1 MIHLDLER
9 FNRII
14 EASPVKPRLK
24 RELRFVTSTSHM
36 TDSDWLQTEMI
47 AVKDRSGNNGVLI
60 VELDSGMY
68 VLPFSVK
75 SLSVSATT
83 GRAQPVICDLCV
95 TWQSGS
101 RAGSITFIGAKKSS
115 SNVAYLCCADLACSQ
130 HVRTR
135 TDASKISR
143 AQLREDLDNEQR
155 VSRFKTRLEDMMK
168 YLQAIPVNKSILDV

>member
-1 MIHLDLER
+1 MINLDVER
-9 FNRII
+9 FNQIM
-14 EASPVKPRLK
+14 EASTVRPRLK
-24 RELRFVTSTSHM
+24 RELRFVTSTAHM
-36 TDSDWLQTEMI
+36 SDTDWLDSEMI
-47 AVKDRSGNNGVLI
+47 AIKDRSGNNGVLI

-68 VLPFSVK
+68 VLPFSSK
-75 SLSVSATT
+75 GLSVSATT

-101 RAGSITFIGAKKSS
+101 RAGSITFIGAKKAS
-115 SNVAYLCCADLACSQ
+115 SNVAYLCCADLACSK

-155 VSRFKTRLEDMMK
+155 VARLKLRLEDMMK
-168 YLQAIPVNKSILDV
+168 YLQAVSLSV

>member
-1 MIHLDLER
+1 MINLDLDR
-9 FNRII
+9 FNQIL
-14 EASPVKPRLK
+14 EASTVKPRLK
-24 RELRFVTSTSHM
+24 RELRFVTSTAPM
-36 TDSDWLQTEMI
+36 LDNDWLGTEMI

-60 VELDSGMY
+60 VEIDSGMY

-75 SLSVSATT
+75 SLSVSAAT

-115 SNVAYLCCADLACSQ
+115 SNVAYLCCADLACSK
-130 HVRTR
+130 HVRTK

-155 VSRFKTRLEDMMK
+155 VARLKLRLEDMMK
-168 YLQAIPVNKSILDV
+168 YLQAVPIN